1 MAERSVRRR
10 AVSSKLVMWA
20 DSGEGPEILNGAKL
34 VDIANWEAT
43 GEALG
48 LLDLDRS

>member
-20 DSGEGPEILNGAKL
+20 DTGEGPEVLNGAKL
-34 VDIANWEAT
+34 VDIANWTADS
-43 GEALG
+43 EALG
-48 LLDLDRS
+48 LSDLDGS

>member
-20 DSGEGPEILNGAKL
+20 DTGEGPEVLNGAEL
-34 VDIANWEAT
+34 FDVANWEARD
-43 GEALG
+43 EVLG
-48 LLDLDRS
+48 LSNLDYA